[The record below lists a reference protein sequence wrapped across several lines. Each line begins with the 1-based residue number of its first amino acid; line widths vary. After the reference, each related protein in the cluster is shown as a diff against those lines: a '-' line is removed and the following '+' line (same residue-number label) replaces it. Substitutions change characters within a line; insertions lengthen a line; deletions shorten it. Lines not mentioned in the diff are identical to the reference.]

1 MARLGFGEAHPDVA
15 PLLERLTPVA
25 TSQDDWGGLLIS
37 AASYI
42 TGPIELPPVVTC
54 GARAI
59 VLVGDDVL
67 VCETPRDV
75 HILPGGQLEPGE
87 TIVEAACREVLE
99 ETGWRVESGNAE
111 MLGFIHMRNVSPV
124 PPDHRFPNPDFI
136 HAVLVV
142 HAVASEAPVG
152 EWADTEGWELRSRLR
167 PVDEVLTLVDAG
179 QRVFLEAARGTTGR
193 AAKVD
198 G

>member
-1 MARLGFGEAHPDVA
+1 MVRPGFGDEHPGVA
-15 PLLERLTPVA
+15 PLLAPLTPVA
-25 TSQDDWGGLLIS
+25 TTHDDWNGLLVDG
-37 AASYI
+37 AAYI

-59 VLVGDDVL
+59 VLVGDGVL
-67 VCETPRDV
+67 VCETPRDL

-99 ETGWRVESGNAE
+99 ETGWRVDPANAE
-111 MLGFIHMRNVSPV
+111 MLGFVHMRNVSPV
-124 PPDHRFPNPDFI
+124 PADHPFPNPDFI

-142 HAVASEAPVG
+142 HAHAGDAPEG

-167 PVDEVLTLVDAG
+167 PIDEVLELVDEG
-179 QRVFLEAARGTTGR
+179 QLAFLEAAQRCEH
-193 AAKVD
+193 
-198 G
+198 